1 MIRLLVAVAAALVL
15 SACGSDD
22 GGAAAPAPVTPL
34 NPAFSGTWTGT
45 TTVSFPGVTPFSY
58 SSLVVIAVSG
68 QTATVSAICPDGSGS
83 ISAQGSG
90 DSAQWRGSFTCPPLA
105 LDTCPAV
112 TLTYQNASMTLNSNG
127 TLTANGSGVATG
139 CGISSPVTLTFNGTK

>member
-1 MIRLLVAVAAALVL
+1 MLRLLAAAAAALIL
-15 SACGSDD
+15 AACGDD
-22 GGAAAPAPVTPL
+22 GGAAAPAPATPL

-45 TTVSFPGVTPFSY
+45 TTVSSPGVAPFSY
-58 SSLVVIAVSG
+58 SSSVVIAVSG

-90 DSAQWRGSFTCPPLA
+90 DSAAWQGSFTCPPIA

-112 TLTYQNASMTLNSNG
+112 TLTYQNASMTLNANG
-127 TLTANGSGVATG
+127 TLTASGSGIASG
-139 CGISSPVTLTFNGTK
+139 CAITLPVTLTFNGAK